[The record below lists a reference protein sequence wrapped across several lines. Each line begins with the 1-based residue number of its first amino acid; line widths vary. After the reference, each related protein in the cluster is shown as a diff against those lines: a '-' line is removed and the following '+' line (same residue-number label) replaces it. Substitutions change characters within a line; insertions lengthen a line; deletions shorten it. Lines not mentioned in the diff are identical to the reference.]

1 MNQEVIHKVE
11 KLENL
16 ISSYP
21 EFSRSL
27 SLIQALK
34 FSTQAFYGGKS
45 NYYRLPEGFEQG
57 FILSYAGKSG
67 KNVSVLR
74 NYIDSNKQYT
84 RASFEMIDVGS
95 RQMNKVL
102 ASLQPRI
109 DSIFDPKKYHVELTG
124 SSIIFIKGANYMV
137 KNLYQSLALAILLI
151 AGVMWILFRGVKMIA
166 ISLLPNLIPL
176 VITAGIMG
184 FFGIPLKPST
194 ILIFSIAMGISSD
207 QTIYFITR
215 YRQELHDTKKSI
227 SKIVSDT
234 IRETGIS
241 MIYIAIVLFFGF
253 GIFSFSTFGSVSAL
267 GILLSVT
274 LLVAMISNL
283 TLLPAFLL
291 SVEKREKVKREVK
304 AERLKAKG

>member
-1 MNQEVIHKVE
+1 
-11 KLENL
+11 
-16 ISSYP
+16 
-21 EFSRSL
+21 
-27 SLIQALK
+27 
-34 FSTQAFYGGKS
+34 
-45 NYYRLPEGFEQG
+45 
-57 FILSYAGKSG
+57 
-67 KNVSVLR
+67 
-74 NYIDSNKQYT
+74 
-84 RASFEMIDVGS
+84 
-95 RQMNKVL
+95 
-102 ASLQPRI
+102 
-109 DSIFDPKKYHVELTG
+109 
-124 SSIIFIKGANYMV
+124 MV
-137 KNLYQSLALAILLI
+137 KNLYESLALAIFLI
-151 AGVMWILFRGVKMIA
+151 AGVMWILFRGLKMIA

-253 GIFSFSTFGSVSAL
+253 GIFSFSTFGSVKAL

-274 LLVAMISNL
+274 LLVAMVSNL

-291 SVEKREKVKREVK
+291 SLEHRKKKEKVKKESVK
-304 AERLKAKG
+304 AKA

>member
-1 MNQEVIHKVE
+1 
-11 KLENL
+11 
-16 ISSYP
+16 
-21 EFSRSL
+21 
-27 SLIQALK
+27 
-34 FSTQAFYGGKS
+34 
-45 NYYRLPEGFEQG
+45 
-57 FILSYAGKSG
+57 
-67 KNVSVLR
+67 
-74 NYIDSNKQYT
+74 
-84 RASFEMIDVGS
+84 
-95 RQMNKVL
+95 
-102 ASLQPRI
+102 
-109 DSIFDPKKYHVELTG
+109 
-124 SSIIFIKGANYMV
+124 MV
-137 KNLYQSLALAILLI
+137 KNLYQSLALAIILI

-215 YRQELHDTKKSI
+215 YRQELHHTHKSI

-234 IRETGIS
+234 MRETGIS
-241 MIYIAIVLFFGF
+241 MVYIAIVLFFGF

-291 SVEKREKVKREVK
+291 SVEKRQAKKKEKTE
-304 AERLKAKG
+304 AKGLE